1 MSRSNP
7 DTFDVF
13 DFKYYEGPNPYL
25 NTGALVFDF
34 ALRSEGNPCKISTYI
49 DDMARDLPQ
58 IKGLKPKNYGELF
71 AQTCAEVSRLEM
83 DLHLERWSLQPG
95 EKEDT
100 IAIQC
105 LDEATTRGIIN
116 FVWDWLEAITHE
128 ESFDVPSEISRLQS
142 SFRNSV
148 YGGPTMY
155 SLLQTAYHE
164 GIPTFYLPDERMF
177 QYGYGK
183 YHRRGTGTTFDCDSQ
198 LDSDFT
204 TLKDDCKAFLGNC
217 GFPVPQGRI
226 IYTVGEALDAIGEIG
241 YPVAVKPVVGHKG
254 IGVTANVQ
262 DDKGLE
268 FAFETAKDALE
279 EGTSSIIVEQS
290 ITGADYRL
298 LCVGGKFVAA
308 VERKP
313 PYVVGDGESTIKALI
328 DLENDTEARL
338 DTPTSALGKIIT
350 DQIMENYLDEQ
361 GLSVESVPEQGQ
373 TVYLRKVAN
382 LSSGGVSIDA
392 TRTIHPDNMILAQD
406 IAQYFQLACMGVDV
420 IAQDIARSW
429 KEGDF
434 GIIEINAAPGVFMHL
449 NPAVGDS
456 VDVPGRILDY
466 LFPPENPCRI
476 PIITFNKLYRSDIYE
491 IVDHILLRYPHWN
504 IGSVCRDG
512 IWLNRSEKV
521 LRKDYNSNVKSLLRH
536 PQLDLLIAEYT
547 EDIFKSDG
555 MAYEESNLVILE
567 DPTPT
572 EIILARDLMSNGTL
586 IIKQGQ
592 DISVKVQGLMESYR
606 LAEAELFSYVYLK
619 EMTRTILAVNG

>member
-13 DFKYYEGPNPYL
+13 NFKYYEGPNPYL

-34 ALRSEGNPCKISTYI
+34 ALRSEANPCKIITYL

-58 IKGLKPKNYGELF
+58 IKGLKPKTYGELF

-83 DLHLERWSLQPG
+83 DLHLERWSLQSG
-95 EKEDT
+95 DKKDT

-105 LDEATTRGIIN
+105 LDERTTQGIVD

-128 ESFDVPSEISRLQS
+128 EFFHVLGEIRRLQDA
-142 SFRNSV
+142 FRNSV

-183 YHRRGTGTTFDCDSQ
+183 YQKRGTGTTFDCDSQ

-204 TLKDDCKAFLGNC
+204 TLKDDCKAFLNNC

-226 IYTVGEALDAIGEIG
+226 IYTVEEAFDAIRDIG

-262 DDKGLE
+262 GDKGLE
-268 FAFETAKDALE
+268 FAFNTAKDALE
-279 EGTSSIIVEQS
+279 EGTSSIIIEQS
-290 ITGADYRL
+290 ITGSDFRL

-313 PYVVGDGESTIKALI
+313 PYVIGDGKSSIGELI
-328 DLENDTEARL
+328 ERENATEARL

-350 DQIMENYLDEQ
+350 DEVMENYLDEQ
-361 GLSVESVPEQGQ
+361 GFSVESVLDEEE

-406 IAQYFQLACMGVDV
+406 IAQYFRLVCMGVDV
-420 IAQDIARSW
+420 IAKDISRSW

-449 NPAVGDS
+449 NPAVGES
-456 VDVPGRILDY
+456 VDVPARILDY
-466 LFPPENPCRI
+466 IFPPENPFRI

-512 IWLNRSEKV
+512 VWINRSEKV
-521 LRKDYNSNVKSLLRH
+521 LRQDYNSNVKSLLRH
-536 PQLDLLIAEYT
+536 PQLDLLVAEYS
-547 EDIFKSDG
+547 EAIFKSDG
-555 MAYEESNLVILE
+555 MAYEESDLVILE

-572 EIILARDLMSNGTL
+572 EMILARDLMPNGTL

-619 EMTRTILAVNG
+619 ETTRTILAVNS